1 MGITVGMKG
10 VAETLCER
18 EDTAKEV
25 GSGDLLVYATPC
37 MPQRGTGRMDIRF
50 SPNDYYGGLHCGET
64 LDVKINGRWVSTRI
78 EMGNDWYLVGVDTD
92 DLVGLIVRI

>member
-1 MGITVGMKG
+1 MKIG
-10 VAETLCER
+10 TL
-18 EDTAKEV
+18 V
-25 GSGDLLVYATPC
+25 
-37 MPQRGTGRMDIRF
+37 PQRDTGRMDIRV
-50 SPNDYYGGLHCGET
+50 SPNNYYGGLHCGET

>member
-1 MGITVGMKG
+1 MKIG
-10 VAETLCER
+10 TL
-18 EDTAKEV
+18 V
-25 GSGDLLVYATPC
+25 
-37 MPQRGTGRMDIRF
+37 PQRDTGRMDIRF
-50 SPNDYYGGLHCGET
+50 SSNNYYGGLHCGET

>member
-1 MGITVGMKG
+1 M
-10 VAETLCER
+10 A
-18 EDTAKEV
+18 
-25 GSGDLLVYATPC
+25 
-37 MPQRGTGRMDIRF
+37 QRDTGRMDIRF
-50 SPNDYYGGLHCGET
+50 SPNNYYGGLHCGET

>member
-1 MGITVGMKG
+1 
-10 VAETLCER
+10 
-18 EDTAKEV
+18 
-25 GSGDLLVYATPC
+25 
-37 MPQRGTGRMDIRF
+37 MPQRDTGRMDIRV
-50 SPNDYYGGLHCGET
+50 SPNNYYGGLHCGET

>member
-1 MGITVGMKG
+1 MKIG
-10 VAETLCER
+10 TL
-18 EDTAKEV
+18 V
-25 GSGDLLVYATPC
+25 L
-37 MPQRGTGRMDIRF
+37 QRDIGRMDIRF
-50 SPNDYYGGLHCGET
+50 SLNDYYGGLHCGET